1 VSESSEKFGWVK
13 RQYDRILV
21 IGVLL
26 TLIGSALYLSLR
38 LDQDSKELELQ
49 IGQATRTSRHEV
61 KPLNTE
67 EWAERQQ
74 MRVSPFQTGAI
85 TNWLFTSELRVRCVN
100 EECQLP
106 IPYDATNCPFCA
118 VEQPDVAPLIDSDGD
133 RVPDEL
139 EKEYGLDPFDPTD
152 VQKDIDGDGFTV
164 LEEFD
169 LTKNTWISDPRDADS
184 YPPPV
189 AKIRLYRLA
198 ITPFKMQFRGV
209 QDLPGGKRYQLNMGG
224 RSKFAKM
231 DEVIPVT
238 TKNGVEE
245 YQVTGYEEH
254 ERQEGNRT
262 IDESVLLLE
271 SGGETFRL
279 IKNKPVTRQD
289 KLALLLSL
297 LEKTP
302 LKGRIG
308 DNISLK
314 GYTYKV
320 IDISGEGVLLEDTQ
334 TGVQTLAPRIT
345 EAEILQLKQAAKT
358 DRDAVQ

>member
-21 IGVLL
+21 IVVLL
-26 TLIGSALYLSLR
+26 ALIGSALYLSLR

-67 EWAERQQ
+67 EWAEKQQ
-74 MRVSPFQTGAI
+74 MRVSPFQTGTI
-85 TNWLFTSELRVRCVN
+85 TNWLFTSELRVRCVS

-118 VEQPDVAPLIDSDGD
+118 VEQPDVAPFIDSDGD
-133 RVPDEL
+133 QIPDEL
-139 EKEYGLDPFDPTD
+139 EKEYKFDIFDPMD
-152 VQKDIDGDGFTV
+152 VREDHDGDGFATI
-164 LEEFD
+164 EEFD
-169 LTKNTWISDPRDADS
+169 LAKNKWISDPRDAES

-189 AKIRLYRLA
+189 AKIRLYKLA
-198 ITPFKMQFRGV
+198 ITPFKMQFKGV

-245 YQVTGYEEH
+245 YKVTAYEEH
-254 ERQEGNRT
+254 EQQVGNRT

-289 KLALLLSL
+289 KLALMLSL

-308 DNISLK
+308 DEVSLK

-320 IDISGEGVLLEDTQ
+320 IDISSEGVLLEDTQ
-334 TGVQTLAPRIT
+334 TGVQTLVPRIT
-345 EAEILQLKQAAKT
+345 EAEILQLKQAAQA
-358 DRDAVQ
+358 DREAAQ